1 MFGQASHFREYATE
15 REPPDRLQYGIDR
28 YTNGSRRLCR
38 VLDKRLDKRD
48 YLAGEYPIADM
59 AVWPWCR
66 EPGRRG
72 VDPNDFSNVRDWF
85 DRVADRPAVKRAI
98 KVLSKESVR
107 PKRHDDQAW
116 SIMFGD
122 KQFHR

>member
-1 MFGQASHFREYATE
+1 MKH
-15 REPPDRLQYGIDR
+15 IDCIKFWI
-28 YTNGSRRLCR
+28 NVCI
-38 VLDKRLDKRD
+38 KRD
-48 YLAGEYPIADM
+48 YLAGEYSIADM

-72 VDPNDFSNVRDWF
+72 VDPNDFPNVKDWF
-85 DRVADRPAVKRAI
+85 HRVADWPAVKRAI

-107 PKRHDDQAW
+107 PTKHDDETW
-116 SIMFGD
+116 SKMFGD